1 MSGVTARN
9 IAIVFALA
17 ALVAFLPGGDTGAE
31 IVGQLFS
38 AVFVVAIAFVLAQLY
53 RRFRGDI
60 YGLGVRWRLV
70 LYGCI
75 GAIVV
80 ALACAS
86 RLLSDGGG
94 AGIVLWLA
102 LMGGAAY
109 GLYAT
114 WRHYREY
121 RL

>member
-1 MSGVTARN
+1 MSGTTVRN
-9 IAIVFALA
+9 IAIIVALA
-17 ALVAFLPGGDTGAE
+17 ALVAFLPGGETGANL
-31 IVGQLFS
+31 VSQLLS
-38 AVFVVAIAFVLAQLY
+38 AVFVVLIAFILGQLY
-53 RRFRGDI
+53 RRFRSDI
-60 YGLGVRWRLV
+60 YGLGDRWRLV

-86 RLLSDGGG
+86 RLLSNSGA
-94 AGIVLWLA
+94 AGIAIWFA

-121 RL
+121 SF